1 MKQRL
6 FILCYTSDQT
16 YFLSIWV
23 SQFLSAGHAHITKS
37 SFLLQ
42 LFRIIS
48 ADRHITWEQ
57 SIFHSRKI
65 YMWKFQT
72 FRTVKSH
79 KDHVIPI
86 FRYAVDISDKSHLFK
101 ETAQRRS
108 FSSVTAAF
116 LIYGRLTDKLSIFC
130 SCFFRIIRFQTF
142 RIPCL
147 LDHFRQKICHPALF
161 RSSFKIFD
169 QSCK

>member
-1 MKQRL
+1 MSL
-6 FILCYTSDQT
+6 TSDQT
-16 YFLSIWV
+16 HTRAGK
-23 SQFLSAGHAHITKS
+23 SQFFFSAGHAHITKS

-116 LIYGRLTDKLSIFC
+116 LIYGRLTDKFVYILH
-130 SCFFRIIRFQTF
+130 SCFQFLRIIRFQTF